1 MSECP
6 SLSQFLFVF
15 SLLYIMCHF
24 QDHAQQIDASAQK
37 FDFHT
42 TTTSSSERCEY
53 SAFALLLC
61 LDQLPTHLILSETI
75 HYRWQS
81 PPHLVTGNL
90 SVTTSILTR
99 LQSMPPG
106 TILTSPAALLTL
118 PPNSAPPP
126 SVSWALSRHGSVR
139 QGRHHIS
146 FHRVVWPSR
155 ISVIFY

>member
-1 MSECP
+1 MSEYP

-61 LDQLPTHLILSETI
+61 LDQLPMHLILSETI
-75 HYRWQS
+75 HYRQQS

-118 PPNSAPPP
+118 PPNLAPPP

-146 FHRVVWPSR
+146 FHRVVRPSR